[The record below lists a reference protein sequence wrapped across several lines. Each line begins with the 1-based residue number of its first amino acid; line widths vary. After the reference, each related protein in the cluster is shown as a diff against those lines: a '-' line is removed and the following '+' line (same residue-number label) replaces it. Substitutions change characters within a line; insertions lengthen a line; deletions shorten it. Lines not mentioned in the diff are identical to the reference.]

1 MATISTSLRAFGMAA
16 VLGLCGCSGGGGPA
30 APSVDL
36 TGYWM
41 LYMTPAG
48 GTETGPAAVYLSQA
62 GATVDG
68 ASITGSVSG
77 NSFALSTTVSGLF
90 TIQLLGSL
98 SGNTGIGTMSI
109 TGVITGS
116 GTFRMVGFTPNGT
129 MTADGTLQSVAVAMD
144 TTAAIGAR
152 VYTDPGLTALDRV
165 EITAAY
171 GSQDLE
177 IAISAAGLT
186 TGALAV
192 PGTVTV
198 TATYRDDANEIEL
211 DADGGTITV
220 TTYDGSGFAGSFSL
234 TFPGGGSLTGTFD
247 VSWDM
252 STYDP

>member
-1 MATISTSLRAFGMAA
+1 MAGISTSLRAFGMAA
-16 VLGLCGCSGGGGPA
+16 VLGLCGCSGGGGSA
-30 APSVDL
+30 ANVDL

-41 LYMTPAG
+41 LYLTPAG
-48 GTETGPAAVYLSQA
+48 GTETGPAPVYLSQT

-77 NSFALSTTVSGLF
+77 SNFALSTTVSGLF

-98 SGNTGIGTMSI
+98 SGHTGNGTMTI

-116 GTFRMVGFTPNGT
+116 GTFRIVGFTPTGT

-144 TTAAIGAR
+144 TAAAIGAR

-165 EITAAY
+165 DITAAY

-177 IAISAAGLT
+177 IAISAASLT

-192 PGTVTV
+192 PGTVTA
-198 TATYRDDANEIEL
+198 TATFRDDANQIEL

-220 TTYDGSGFAGSFSL
+220 TTYDDTGFAGSFAL
-234 TFPGGGSLTGTFD
+234 TFPGGGTLTGTFD

-252 STYDP
+252 STYAP

>member
-1 MATISTSLRAFGMAA
+1 MAGISTSLRAFGMAA
-16 VLGLCGCSGGGGPA
+16 VLGLCGCSGGGGS
-30 APSVDL
+30 APTVNL

-48 GTETGPAAVYLSQA
+48 GTETGPSPVYLSQT

-77 NSFALSTTVSGLF
+77 SNFSLSTTVSGLF
-90 TIQLLGSL
+90 TIQFLGGL
-98 SGNTGIGTMSI
+98 SGNTGTGTMTI
-109 TGVITGS
+109 TGAITGS
-116 GTFRMVGFTPNGT
+116 GTFRMVGFTPTGT

-165 EITAAY
+165 KITAAY

-177 IAISAAGLT
+177 ITVSAAGLA
-186 TGALAV
+186 TGTLAV
-192 PGTVTV
+192 PGTVTA
-198 TATYRDDANEIEL
+198 TATYRDDANQIEL

-220 TTYDGSGFAGSFSL
+220 TTYDGSGFAGSFAL
-234 TFPGGGSLTGTFD
+234 TFPGGGTLTGTFD
-247 VSWDM
+247 VSWNM